1 MALNE
6 DLTTLL
12 CLFHHSNQAD
22 AALTDLLKAGVPQG
36 SISRIDNHGSEEIAA
51 SSLKELGIPARD
63 EQHLLEGLRNGGII
77 VAVKAVTSH
86 VSAVE
91 HVFGDHK
98 AGKIDEAV
106 VDNTLATRTAVAA
119 TGETAIPIVDE
130 ELVVG
135 KRTVDQ
141 GGVRV
146 YRRVIDIPVEK
157 SVNLREE
164 HVVIDR
170 RPVVRAVTAEDLAL
184 QGEQTIELTETAE
197 EAVIT
202 KKAFVVEEVRVG
214 KEASERTEHIQDTV
228 RHTEVELEE
237 INPEE
242 ARSASLTNR

>member
-6 DLTTLL
+6 DLTILL
-12 CLFHHSNQAD
+12 CLFHHSHQAE
-22 AALTDLLKAGVPQG
+22 AALTELLKAGVSQR
-36 SISRIDNHGSEEIAA
+36 SISRIDNSDPEEIAT
-51 SSLKELGIPARD
+51 SSLKELGVPVRD

-77 VAVKAVTSH
+77 VAVKAITSH

-91 HVFGDHK
+91 HIFGDHK

-106 VDNTLATRTAVAA
+106 LDNTLATGTAVTAA
-119 TGETAIPIVDE
+119 GEIAIQIVDE
-130 ELVVG
+130 EIVIG

-146 YRRVIDIPVEK
+146 YRRVIDIPVQE

-170 RPVVRAVTAEDLAL
+170 RPVDRPVTAEDLAM

-197 EAVIT
+197 EAVVS
-202 KKAFVVEEVRVG
+202 KKAFVVEEVRVR
-214 KEASERTEHIQDTV
+214 KETMERAEQIHDTV

-237 INPEE
+237 IVPEQG
-242 ARSASLTNR
+242 RSPLLINR